1 MTEFAIGG
9 APGGEDVFG
18 GRPLLPEL
26 RHHHRPNTPT
36 TDLDQRGPTAN
47 YTALSLDE
55 PNYAERRTTASTR
68 TMCVLLRQLGE
79 QTPELPDDLAE
90 FLPRLTP
97 RPATFSGRHRYCQ
110 RPV

>member
-47 YTALSLDE
+47 YTALRLAPDDHASPWRADRRGASA
-55 PNYAERRTTASTR
+55 PAAQPRRSRTTWVAAPGRTR
-68 TMCVLLRQLGE
+68 TSTTQSC
-79 QTPELPDDLAE
+79 
-90 FLPRLTP
+90 
-97 RPATFSGRHRYCQ
+97 RY
-110 RPV
+110 R